1 MDMHASRNRSNGRIA
16 RVVRKRLAP
25 VAVAALMLGVVGAG
39 VGVSQAHAGI
49 GIPQEHAGI
58 VAPEVQDGGSAEPS
72 EASILTMRK
81 SGSEQG
87 DFAVAEDGQQATS
100 DLPPGPGIIAV
111 L

>member
-1 MDMHASRNRSNGRIA
+1 MHVSRNRSNGRIA

-49 GIPQEHAGI
+49 
-58 VAPEVQDGGSAEPS
+58 VAPGVQDGGSAEPL
-72 EASILTMRK
+72 EASILTVRK
-81 SGSEQG
+81 SGGEQR
-87 DFAVAEDGQQATS
+87 DVAVAQDGQQAAS
-100 DLPPGPGIIAV
+100 DSPPAPGIIAV